1 MASRLIRIDASLD
14 IKEARA
20 LLEKGLMD
28 EYPGA
33 TIDTI
38 TITSYDQPKILFQK
52 DGMVEAV
59 EFRHRIKE

>member
-1 MASRLIRIDASLD
+1 
-14 IKEARA
+14 
-20 LLEKGLMD
+20 MD